1 MNRDEEKISMAVH
14 KTADAINDFATY
26 LCIKQGFSPLEL
38 IAIFSIA
45 LVSVHANHLDKGKE
59 DEAFNGLVE
68 GLRVLHD
75 DCVEYE
81 AMNDAEKAKRDGK
94 IQ

>member
-14 KTADAINDFATY
+14 KTADAVNDFATY

-45 LVSVHANHLDKGKE
+45 LVSVHANHLEKGKE

-75 DCVEYE
+75 DCVEHMAMHE
-81 AMNDAEKAKRDGK
+81 AEEAKRDGK

>member
-1 MNRDEEKISMAVH
+1 MNRDEERISMAVH
-14 KTADAINDFATY
+14 KTADAVNDFATY

-45 LVSVHANHLDKGKE
+45 LISIHAQHMEKGKE
-59 DEAFNGLVE
+59 DEAFSGLVE

-81 AMNDAEKAKRDGK
+81 AMNDAEEAKRDGK